1 MTSERAP
8 ELRGIAGF
16 VLTVR
21 LLTELALV
29 AGLAVAGARLGDGVV
44 FGVVDAIL
52 LPLVA
57 IALWSLFIAPKAR
70 RRLGEPTRI
79 IVEVVLFA
87 GAGVALALSGWV
99 VVGIVIAVL
108 GIGFAILTRV
118 FAKDG

>member
-1 MTSERAP
+1 VTSERAP

-99 VVGIVIAVL
+99 AVGIVIAVL

>member
-1 MTSERAP
+1 
-8 ELRGIAGF
+8 
-16 VLTVR
+16 
-21 LLTELALV
+21 LV

-79 IVEVVLFA
+79 TVEVVLFA
-87 GAGVALALSGWV
+87 GAGAALALSGWV
-99 VVGIVIAVL
+99 AVGIVIAVL

>member
-99 VVGIVIAVL
+99 AVGIVIAVL